1 MVSPSNTENV
11 AQHAMSY
18 PCLLLGSTVT
28 ELLRAVQKIAK
39 EIADDEIAHVELLRA
54 ALGDAAVPCPL
65 IDIGPAFAAAAN
77 AATGAMLDPAF
88 DPYGNDVLF
97 LHGAFIF
104 EDVGVTAY
112 GGAVEPLSTLIDG
125 GMCLHPDGVDS

>member
-1 MVSPSNTENV
+1 
-11 AQHAMSY
+11 MSS
-18 PCLLLGSTVT
+18 PCLLLGAKLTV
-28 ELLRAVQKIAK
+28 LLRAVQKLAK

-54 ALGDAAVPCPL
+54 ALGGAAVPCPL

-88 DPYGNDVLF
+88 DPYANDVFF

-125 GMCLHPDGVDS
+125 GTCLRPAFVDTSKVLPAGRS

>member
-1 MVSPSNTENV
+1 M
-11 AQHAMSY
+11 
-18 PCLLLGSTVT
+18 
-28 ELLRAVQKIAK
+28 QKIAK

-65 IDIGPAFAAAAN
+65 IDIGPAFAAAGN
-77 AATGAMLDPAF
+77 AATGVMLDPAF
-88 DPYGNDVLF
+88 DPYANDAFF

-112 GGAVEPLSTLIDG
+112 GGAVEPLFSLSDG
-125 GMCLHPDGVDS
+125 RAHLLSNYNPCAT